1 MDTPS
6 MHPVLLQ
13 DLESAGV
20 AKVDGREVAFT
31 IESRWCALGEDR
43 LGYPGI
49 VRLMECV
56 RELHWRLDVTS
67 RCPGMDT
74 ITKSLDVE
82 FSQPVVAGSEVT
94 GEYVLGKVGG
104 RSYVL
109 EIVLRDSATAEQ
121 LARGRMVSVFY
132 DEASRQT
139 VEPPALLV
147 AALQTTG

>member
-1 MDTPS
+1 
-6 MHPVLLQ
+6 MHPVFLQ
-13 DLESAGV
+13 VLESAGV
-20 AKVDGREVAFT
+20 ARVDGRQVTFT
-31 IESRWCALGEDR
+31 VESRWCAPGENR

-67 RCPGMDT
+67 RYPEMDT

-94 GEYVLGKVGG
+94 GEYAFGEAEG

-109 EIVLRDSATAEQ
+109 DIMLRDSATAEQ

-132 DEASRQT
+132 DEALGQT
-139 VEPPALLV
+139 VEPPARLI
-147 AALQTTG
+147 AALQTAARAD